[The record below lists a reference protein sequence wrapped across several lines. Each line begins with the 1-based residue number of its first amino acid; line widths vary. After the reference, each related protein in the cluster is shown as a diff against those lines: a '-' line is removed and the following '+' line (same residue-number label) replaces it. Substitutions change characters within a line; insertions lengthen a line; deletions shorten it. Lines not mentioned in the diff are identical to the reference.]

1 MTQLLLGKQGPSTV
15 CRPDHS
21 NTLREREGECEVQ
34 QYVGGLWEGV
44 ATCVYV
50 NVSLHASFYYIICH
64 TD

>member
-34 QYVGGLWEGV
+34 QMSQYVGGHYGTELLP
-44 ATCVYV
+44 VY
-50 NVSLHASFYYIICH
+50 
-64 TD
+64 T